1 MKIHDFLERV
11 EFHTKPNF
19 KKWLDVSSSHFSLT
33 QDSTEHYGAI
43 RRIFRH
49 AKEVFLES
57 GRHLVFVS
65 TGHYFTNSQGEKIPI
80 FLLPVHL
87 DVQSKEKSISWSRL
101 NDTFILNP
109 ELNQGQ
115 AELSKAEIET
125 WLEQTHLSYSKDTL
139 ALYFDL
145 SHNAYIHRDLQTIK
159 REKWSSS
166 ALDSLWNDAIFHNQ
180 NNHNTPD
187 FLSLTHSLAMD
198 NSQAKAIQKAREG
211 SCVIVGPPGTGKSQT
226 IINLAIQEVL
236 DGKKVAI
243 ISQKKAALDV
253 ILQRLHHL
261 SLDSLHLN
269 LVDEQANVNLFSST
283 EESIEFYLS
292 DRTKESIETFNLSY
306 FKHCVRTIADYFEA
320 RDKKAHMKNSTRK
333 SDLSSAFQ
341 HPIFDFIYPHAKLL
355 KIEPTDLL
363 MRWRELHQI
372 LNNQPILSGYNLE
385 FIKSLEQPLRLLST
399 INLVELRKLLKKK
412 KINPALKAL
421 ELKKKSTLLTKPKE
435 SMLEIVGEERLIY
448 YHDYLMSANL
458 WTKIYNPKAKEIALD
473 ISKIYLKWNAKK
485 IWDRIALV
493 REALDSLAW
502 RKQMDKIQI
511 EENTIRNENL
521 GEVASESLI
530 YIQNKIK
537 SRLPV
542 WLFVQ
547 EHFILNAAFDLMYWK
562 ILISNV
568 KEILNFNPELA
579 NSPIKDIISRDFSEN
594 LILPK
599 IDWEKYCCMDF
610 ENYHAWMVY
619 KNASY
624 NESITNRVLK
634 NYSARE
640 IVTMS
645 NFVRKHYAEYVSYS
659 LKHEMQKRETEKR
672 NEFSSILNSRKTEP
686 KERRDKWK
694 KSIQFIQKKWSKKRN
709 KPSLFQWLKTVDI
722 DFLLWL
728 KPLTIATLDKFSQYL
743 PLESEL
749 YDTIIIDEASQVE
762 LRDSI
767 PALLRAKKLIVVGD
781 SQQLTPSRF
790 FKYQNYS
797 IEDPHESL
805 LELAEEKMESNILW
819 GHYRSRYRELIHFSN
834 FYFYQNNLSVRSPS
848 SDFAIERIYL
858 SNSIYHQRK
867 NKEEAI
873 KIVAALTDVLLKFGT
888 TKSVGIISFSL
899 QQKDMILNVLDEVL
913 ITNRKLQDA
922 IQKWEASHEPFFV
935 KSIEQVQ
942 GDERDIIL
950 ISTGY
955 AKNINGQLYHFFGPI
970 LKFKGENRLN
980 VLMSRAREKIIWV
993 TSLLSSDLH
1002 TSSSSSIGLLRF
1014 QQLLAYMENP
1024 ITSSTISRKKTRN
1037 YWDYLTGFIYNK

>member
-11 EFHTKPNF
+11 QFNTNPNF

-33 QDSTEHYGAI
+33 QDSTEHYVAI
-43 RRIFRH
+43 RRIYRH
-49 AKEVFLES
+49 AKEVYLES

-65 TGHYFTNSQGEKIPI
+65 SGHYFTNSQGEKIPI
-80 FLLPVHL
+80 FLLPVHFNI
-87 DVQSKEKSISWSRL
+87 QSKEKSISWSRL
-101 NDTFILNP
+101 NDTFILNA

-115 AELSKAEIET
+115 AELAKAEIEA
-125 WLEQTHLSYSKDTL
+125 WLEQTHLRYSKDAL

-145 SHNAYIHRDLQTIK
+145 GHNAYIHRDLQTIK

-166 ALDSLWNDAIFHNQ
+166 ALDSLWNDTIFQNQ
-180 NNHNTPD
+180 NNRNPPD
-187 FLSLTHSLAMD
+187 FLCLTHSLAMD
-198 NSQAKAIQKAREG
+198 DSQAKAIQRAREG
-211 SCVIVGPPGTGKSQT
+211 SCLIVGPPGTGKSQT

-253 ILQRLHHL
+253 ILQRLNHL
-261 SLDSLHLN
+261 SLDSLYLN
-269 LVDEQANVNLFSST
+269 LVDEQASFNLFSST
-283 EESIEFYLS
+283 EQSIEFYLS
-292 DRTKESIETFNLSY
+292 DRTKESIETFNLTY
-306 FKHCVRTIADYFEA
+306 FKHCVRIIADYFEA
-320 RDKKAHMKNSTRK
+320 RDKKVHLKNSTEK
-333 SDLSSAFQ
+333 SDLSIAFQ

-363 MRWRELHQI
+363 MRWRELQRM
-372 LNNQPILSGYNLE
+372 LNNQPILSGYKLE

-473 ISKIYLKWNAKK
+473 ITKIYSKWNAKK
-485 IWDRIALV
+485 IWDRIAIV
-493 REALDSLAW
+493 REAIDSLSW
-502 RKQMDKIQI
+502 RKEMDKIHI
-511 EENTIRNENL
+511 EENAIRNENL
-521 GEVASESLI
+521 SEVASESLI

-547 EHFILNAAFDLMYWK
+547 EHCILNAAFDLMYWE

-568 KEILNFNPELA
+568 KEILNLNPELA
-579 NSPIKDIISRDFSEN
+579 NTSIKDIISRDFSEN
-594 LILPK
+594 LMIAK
-599 IDWEKYCCMDF
+599 IDWERSCCMEF
-610 ENYHAWMVY
+610 ENYYSWLAY

-624 NESITNRVLK
+624 NEPIINSVLK

-645 NFVRKHYAEYVSYS
+645 KFVRKHYAEYVSYN
-659 LKHEMQKRETEKR
+659 LINEMQMRETEKR
-672 NEFSSILNSRKTEP
+672 KEFSSILNSRRSET
-686 KERRDKWK
+686 KEIREKWK
-694 KSIQFIQKKWSKKRN
+694 KSIQFIQKKWSKKSN
-709 KPSLFQWLKTVDI
+709 KPSQFQWLKTMDI
-722 DFLLWL
+722 NFLLWL
-728 KPLTIATLDKFSQYL
+728 KPLTIASLDKFSQYL
-743 PLESEL
+743 PLEPEL

-805 LELAEEKMESNILW
+805 LELAEEKMESSILW

-834 FYFYQNNLSVRSPS
+834 FYFYQNNLSVRSPY
-848 SDFAIERIYL
+848 SDSAIERIYL
-858 SNSIYHQRK
+858 SKGIYHQRK

-873 KIVAALTDVLLKFGT
+873 KIVAALSDVLLKFGT
-888 TKSVGIISFSL
+888 SKSVGIISFSL
-899 QQKDMILNVLDEVL
+899 QQKDMIINVLDEAIV
-913 ITNRKLQDA
+913 TNRNLHNA
-922 IQKWEASHEPFFV
+922 IQKWDSSHEPFFV

-955 AKNINGQLYHFFGPI
+955 AKNINGQLYNFFGPI

-993 TSLLSSDLH
+993 TSLLSSDIN
-1002 TSSSSSIGLLRF
+1002 TSASSSIGLLRF

-1024 ITSSTISRKKTRN
+1024 TTSKQVTSRKAKN
-1037 YWDYLTGFIYNK
+1037 YWEYLLRPL